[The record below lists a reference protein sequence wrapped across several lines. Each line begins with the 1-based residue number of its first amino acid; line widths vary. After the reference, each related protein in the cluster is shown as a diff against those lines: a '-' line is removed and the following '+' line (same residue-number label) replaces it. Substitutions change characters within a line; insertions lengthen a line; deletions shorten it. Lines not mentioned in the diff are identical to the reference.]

1 MKLSIKLIVIL
12 ILFSSSNISAQSLN
26 EIDSVLKKSPLN
38 KSQSN
43 VGNTSDLKENSGSG
57 VSLHN
62 KTAQEKA
69 SPKDPIEP
77 NKLDLAKLNEIGRT
91 STVLVFTYK
100 NREIDSVGSGFFIN
114 EDLILTNSH
123 VVDEADL
130 FEVISSAGERQKAT
144 LVANGMFKSG
154 NDFAIL
160 KASFNNRV
168 SPVRISSAYNPLE
181 SVYAF
186 GFPVLAI
193 KDDVNF
199 IALINGDTKVL
210 PNLVSSTGNIQQIRK
225 NDQNIEVI
233 LHSAKISGGN
243 SGGPLIDQCG
253 RVIGINTYTINQKA
267 AVKMNDGSSGEVSV
281 DSGYDFSLSGRS
293 IIEFLQSRKIDFVRD
308 QAKC

>member
-1 MKLSIKLIVIL
+1 MKLFIKCLVIL
-12 ILFSSSNISAQSLN
+12 FFFNPSHILAQSLN

-38 KSQSN
+38 KSNNNSGDSRNFNKNSNANSNLNDKAGAENTSQSN
-43 VGNTSDLKENSGSG
+43 DTKI
-57 VSLHN
+57 
-62 KTAQEKA
+62 K
-69 SPKDPIEP
+69 
-77 NKLDLAKLNEIGRT
+77 KLDLANLNEIGRAA
-91 STVLVFTYK
+91 TVLIFTYK
-100 NREIDSVGSGFFIN
+100 KKEIDSIGSGFFIN

-123 VVDEADL
+123 VVDGADQ
-130 FEVISSAGERQKAT
+130 FEIISSKGERKQAI
-144 LVANGMFKSG
+144 LLANGMFRSG

-160 KASFNNRV
+160 KTSLENKINPVHIASM
-168 SPVRISSAYNPLE
+168 YNPLE

-186 GFPVLAI
+186 GFPVIAI

-199 IALINGDTKVL
+199 IALINGDSKVL

-253 RVIGINTYTINQKA
+253 RVVGINTYTINQQA
-267 AVKMNDGSSGEVSV
+267 AIKMNDGSAGEVSI

-293 IIEFLQSRKIDFVRD
+293 IIEFLQSRKIDFIRENNS
-308 QAKC
+308 C